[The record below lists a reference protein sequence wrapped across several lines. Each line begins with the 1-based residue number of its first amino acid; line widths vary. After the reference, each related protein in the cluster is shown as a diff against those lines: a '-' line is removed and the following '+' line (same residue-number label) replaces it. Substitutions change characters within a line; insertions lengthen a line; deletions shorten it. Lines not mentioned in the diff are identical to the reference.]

1 MVVLVPPPAPAK
13 FVNLVQLALLANGAA
28 MIFWSFFVFRHTD
41 LVRWAEGR
49 QAVENKTP
57 FDAMIWR
64 ICGLWVFFAGSVCL
78 NFSSTPV
85 VAQHLAVNLVIVHF
99 VETYVKWLAVGPRTV
114 AAAGN
119 IFLGGVAF
127 VALVLDSWLD
137 GSGPLLDLSGVL
149 SGGVVFFAALG
160 WTVSSDPGYVLGALP
175 SR

>member
-13 FVNLVQLALLANGAA
+13 FVNL
-28 MIFWSFFVFRHTD
+28 
-41 LVRWAEGR
+41 
-49 QAVENKTP
+49 
-57 FDAMIWR
+57 
-64 ICGLWVFFAGSVCL
+64 
-78 NFSSTPV
+78 
-85 VAQHLAVNLVIVHF
+85 
-99 VETYVKWLAVGPRTV
+99 GPRTV

>member
-1 MVVLVPPPAPAK
+1 MVVLAPPPAPAK

-28 MIFWSFFVFRHTD
+28 MIFWSFFVFKHTD
-41 LVRWAEGR
+41 IVRWAEGR

-114 AAAGN
+114 ALLA
-119 IFLGGVAF
+119 VQHR
-127 VALVLDSWLD
+127 WL
-137 GSGPLLDLSGVL
+137 
-149 SGGVVFFAALG
+149 
-160 WTVSSDPGYVLGALP
+160 TPGL
-175 SR
+175 R